1 MTLPTIVFLD
11 RATIPTRIDLPHLPF
26 DHQWR
31 EYDLTAAGEVVDRLQ
46 QADIVITNKVVL
58 DRAILMQ
65 LPNLK
70 MIAIAATGFNNV
82 DIEAC
87 QEFGIAVTNIRGYAT
102 QSVPEH
108 VLAMIFALKRNLKGY
123 HNDIAA
129 GEWQRHKQFCFFT
142 HPISDVAGSTLGII
156 GSGALGQ
163 ATAQLAKSVGMNVLF
178 AERKG
183 QRQCRQGYISFE
195 RLLAMSDVVT
205 LHCPLNDETRHLIGR
220 HELASMKP
228 SSIVINAG
236 RGGLVDE
243 EALVDA
249 LKHGT
254 IRGAGIDVFTD
265 EPADESNSLIAN
277 MHLPNLLL
285 TPHVAWGSDSAIQ
298 NLANILIDNIGAFIE
313 GREHNRVV

>member
-1 MTLPTIVFLD
+1 MSLPTIVFLD
-11 RATIPTRIDLPHLPF
+11 RATIPTQIQLPHLPF
-26 DHQWR
+26 EHQWL
-31 EYDLTAAGEVVDRLQ
+31 EYDFTAPGEVVDRLQ
-46 QADIVITNKVVL
+46 PAQIAITNKVVL
-58 DRAILMQ
+58 DRSILMQ

-70 MIAIAATGFNNV
+70 MIAVAATGINNV
-82 DIEAC
+82 DIDAC
-87 QEFGIAVTNIRGYAT
+87 DEFGIAVTNIRGYAT

-142 HPISDVAGSTLGII
+142 HPIRDVAGATLGII

-163 ATAQLAKSVGMNVLF
+163 ATARLAKAVGMNVLF

-183 QRQCRQGYISFE
+183 AAQCRDGFLPFE
-195 RLLAMSDVVT
+195 RVLALSDVIT

-220 HELASMKP
+220 QELASMK
-228 SSIVINAG
+228 SSSVVINTG

-249 LKHGT
+249 LKQGG
-254 IRGAGIDVFTD
+254 ICAAGVDVFTD

-298 NLANILIDNIGAFIE
+298 KLADILIENIAAFLE
-313 GREHNRVV
+313 GKEHNRVV